1 MCQDV
6 VFSCP
11 IPDDGWLRALQIVKG
26 GAARLGATYY
36 DAFHDN
42 PGFHSVYLAGLDG
55 MEFRFGT
62 QVPSSLTAKSDC
74 RIVTDD

>member
-1 MCQDV
+1 
-6 VFSCP
+6 
-11 IPDDGWLRALQIVKG
+11 
-26 GAARLGATYY
+26 LGATYY